1 MQKNLFSALLL
12 ICSLVLSNGVLTAQ
26 TTTLSTQD
34 MLAVF
39 ALQFDIPLPD
49 TTFIEMEPG
58 TVWEEATTEAKIMC
72 NAMPAP
78 FARVLQDTTE
88 MATSPEM
95 ILLRKG
101 RLDLNGTP
109 GYLIQM
115 EFVQPE
121 GSGSSEPFEGL
132 MYVRP
137 LDGQISLTVNVA
149 YPKSQHNRLYPK
161 MLAAFGAVKQRNIGK
176 GR

>member
-1 MQKNLFSALLL
+1 MQKKMFLAATCCLLFAGSTLLP
-12 ICSLVLSNGVLTAQ
+12 GQ
-26 TTTLSTQD
+26 TTTLSSQD

-39 ALQFDIPLPD
+39 ALQFDLFLPD

-58 TVWEEATTEAKIMC
+58 TVWEEAATEAKIMC
-72 NAMPAP
+72 NAMPAT
-78 FARVLQDTTE
+78 FERVLQDTTE
-88 MATSPEM
+88 IASSPEM

-101 RLDLNGTP
+101 RLDLNGVP
-109 GYLIQM
+109 GYLIYM

-121 GSGSSEPFEGL
+121 GSGSAEPFEGL

-137 LDGQISLTVNVA
+137 LDAQTALTVNVA
-149 YPKSQHNRLYPK
+149 YPKSQHNRLYNK
-161 MLAAFGAVKQRNIGK
+161 MLAAFGSVQQRKVAK